1 MSKDFHSA
9 ATSSKDEAL
18 AKDKKLAEQAM
29 KTTFGKNL
37 WNIRKMKKM
46 TQANVADKAGLS
58 TTAISNYEKG
68 AECPS
73 VASAKAIAEA
83 LNVPLDDLT
92 GDNDHTR
99 YVKDLERDPTA
110 ALLTVI
116 HLFKFHIKVMDD
128 GSVNL
133 TMPHD
138 CAGYS
143 SSEILAFFR
152 EYELVQ
158 TFTES
163 IQNDS
168 GVEMRGKLL
177 EHLRE
182 KYNHL
187 PDFPIYQPT
196 KKSAAEP

>member
-1 MSKDFHSA
+1 MRENRNTGMVSSEEKKA
-9 ATSSKDEAL
+9 ADQSIKNAFGESL
-18 AKDKKLAEQAM
+18 RNIRMMKKL
-29 KTTFGKNL
+29 
-37 WNIRKMKKM
+37 
-46 TQANVADKAGLS
+46 TQAEIAESANLS
-58 TTAISNYEKG
+58 TTAISNYENGEK
-68 AECPS
+68 CPS
-73 VASAKAIAEA
+73 LASAKAIAEA
-83 LNVPLDDLT
+83 LHVPLDNLT
-92 GDNDHTR
+92 GDDDRSR

-116 HLFKFHIKVMDD
+116 QLFKFHIKVMDD

-196 KKSAAEP
+196 KKISR